1 MLSATISNEKVK
13 ILKIT
18 WKLVFNT
25 LVVVYLHNCM
35 IILAS
40 KKLKAWKNTEAC
52 VRPFFP
58 AAAVNSLK
66 GKY

>member
-1 MLSATISNEKVK
+1 MN
-13 ILKIT
+13 
-18 WKLVFNT
+18 
-25 LVVVYLHNCM
+25 
-35 IILAS
+35 ILAS

-66 GKY
+66 GKYYKNFISGGTMKYGKVTL